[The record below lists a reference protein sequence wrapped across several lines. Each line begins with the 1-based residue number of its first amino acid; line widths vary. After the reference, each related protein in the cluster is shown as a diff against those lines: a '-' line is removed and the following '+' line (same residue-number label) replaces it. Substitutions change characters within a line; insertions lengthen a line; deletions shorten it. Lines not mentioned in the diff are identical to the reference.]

1 MMNEERMLDLLKRAA
16 DALQDYRA
24 DLDDGN
30 DPLAQE
36 IYRELECYE
45 ELT

>member
-1 MMNEERMLDLLKRAA
+1 MARLFTADEVREALDEMERGLAR
-16 DALQDYRA
+16 
-24 DLDDGN
+24 DGN

-45 ELT
+45 EPKP